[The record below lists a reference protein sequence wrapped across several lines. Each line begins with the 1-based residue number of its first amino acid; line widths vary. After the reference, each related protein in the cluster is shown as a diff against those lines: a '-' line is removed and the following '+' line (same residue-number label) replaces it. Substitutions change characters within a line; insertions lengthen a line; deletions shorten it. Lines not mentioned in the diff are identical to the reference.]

1 MSQLT
6 GKVAVVTGGSRGIGL
21 AVAGELVARGV
32 HVVIAGRSTTA
43 LDEALSRLAA
53 LSVSDGP
60 TGDVETVEADVGD
73 PVQATLPITR
83 AAERFGGLDILINN
97 AGVGRFG
104 KVSDLSLDDWREVID
119 TNLNGV
125 FYCTRAAIPFLR
137 QREGGW
143 IINVSSL
150 AGSHPFATGAAYC
163 ASKAGLD
170 AFTTALMEEVR
181 HDDIRVSSVA
191 PGSVGTGFAGERRE
205 AAVWKLTAGDVARAV
220 IDLLHHDPRSL
231 PSRIELRPAK
241 PRK

>member
-21 AVAGELVARGV
+21 AVAGELIACGA
-32 HVVIAGRSTTA
+32 HVVIAGRSTVA
-43 LDEALSRLAA
+43 LDEAVSRLSA
-53 LSVSDGP
+53 LSASDGP
-60 TGDVETVEADVGD
+60 TGDVEAVQADVGD
-73 PVQATLPITR
+73 STQATLPITC

-104 KVSDLSLDDWREVID
+104 EVADLSPDDWREVLD

-125 FYCTRAAIPFLR
+125 FYCTRAAIPLLR
-137 QREGGW
+137 KRRGGW

-150 AGSHPFATGAAYC
+150 AGSHPFAGGAAYC

-170 AFTTALMEEVR
+170 AFTTALMQEVR

-205 AAVWKLTAGDVARAV
+205 AAAWKLTASDVARTV
-220 IDLLHHDPRSL
+220 IDLMQHDPRSL
-231 PSRIELRPAK
+231 PSRIEIRPAK